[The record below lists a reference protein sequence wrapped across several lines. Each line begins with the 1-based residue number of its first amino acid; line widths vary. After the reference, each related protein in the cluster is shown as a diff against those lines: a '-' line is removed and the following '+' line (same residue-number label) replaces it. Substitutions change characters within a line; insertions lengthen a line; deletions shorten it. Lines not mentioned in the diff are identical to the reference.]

1 MLSYKSS
8 FCVKI
13 GFSFH
18 NIYDAVLVI
27 IGFTYTEASKN

>member
-8 FCVKI
+8 FWVKA

-18 NIYDAVLVI
+18 NIYDAVLII
-27 IGFTYTEASKN
+27 IGFTYTAASKN